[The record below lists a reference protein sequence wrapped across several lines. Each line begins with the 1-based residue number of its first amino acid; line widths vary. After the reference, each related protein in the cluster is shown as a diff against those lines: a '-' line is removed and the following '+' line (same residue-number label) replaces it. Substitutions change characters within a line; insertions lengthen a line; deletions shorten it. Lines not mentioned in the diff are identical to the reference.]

1 MPLIAKGDHDGAATV
16 DELLHDLVEDMI
28 QALPTGEG
36 ATTVFRRPTAFCRPT
51 GRLRRPHRVRREGS
65 PRTASVAAKSPPI
78 REVVPLTDAPETSE
92 PSRAGGDEDPRRPH

>member
-36 ATTVFRRPTAFCRPT
+36 VTTVFRRPTAFCRPT

-65 PRTASVAAKSPPI
+65 PHRFCRCDVTP
-78 REVVPLTDAPETSE
+78 
-92 PSRAGGDEDPRRPH
+92 DPRGRAAHRRS